1 MIKKTRAT
9 RGKEPNDQ
17 GNKQK
22 TTIRKEQGLKP
33 PISNFSL
40 ETTNPQDPPP
50 PLTHPSSQTPP
61 TS

>member
-9 RGKEPNDQ
+9 SGKEPNDQ
-17 GNKQK
+17 GNKQ
-22 TTIRKEQGLKP
+22 TITIRKEQGLKP

-50 PLTHPSSQTPP
+50 INTSILPDPLH
-61 TS
+61 